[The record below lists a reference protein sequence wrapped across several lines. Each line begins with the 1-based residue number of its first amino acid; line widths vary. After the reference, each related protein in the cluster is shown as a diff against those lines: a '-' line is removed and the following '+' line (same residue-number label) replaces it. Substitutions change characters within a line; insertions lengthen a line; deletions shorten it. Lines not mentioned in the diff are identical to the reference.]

1 MRIAHRAVVLT
12 RREEA
17 SASLVDNHKKSQV
30 TVLQNICGVSMP
42 QVHPHTVFS
51 PTIKNQRHS
60 HTLTVWSTEPVI
72 TYGAVLCIS
81 VSGEAAKVGNEY
93 DGVPKE
99 CEHNGPLKF
108 TTIALKDLVLPRQVR
123 KCVWAFSVLVQR
135 LLAMSQTRRVLSSAA
150 ERRNFPPG
158 WTRRDLT
165 QLSWPVSVNRQ
176 TPEKINFFRWR

>member
-12 RREEA
+12 RGEEA

-81 VSGEAAKVGNEY
+81 ESGEGEEIGNEY
-93 DGVPKE
+93 DGVPKKS
-99 CEHNGPLKF
+99 CEDNAPVP
-108 TTIALKDLVLPRQVR
+108 TTRHALTDLVLPRQVR

-158 WTRRDLT
+158 
-165 QLSWPVSVNRQ
+165 
-176 TPEKINFFRWR
+176 

>member
-1 MRIAHRAVVLT
+1 MISVFPRYIKYTKSSIGTMRIAHRAVVLT
-12 RREEA
+12 RGEEA

-81 VSGEAAKVGNEY
+81 
-93 DGVPKE
+93 
-99 CEHNGPLKF
+99 
-108 TTIALKDLVLPRQVR
+108 RQVR

-158 WTRRDLT
+158 
-165 QLSWPVSVNRQ
+165 
-176 TPEKINFFRWR
+176 